1 MSCLAFQQKSG
12 LLAVG
17 GGGGLA
23 SSQAALLQAKAP
35 AAAGP
40 LQLPELSIWLLSDA
54 SPYASLV
61 FSSSASPPRVLA
73 PSALWSQLAA
83 RFVGARMPHALAFSP
98 GGERLAAL
106 TLDGQLSMW
115 GTPLAPLGKGSVPEP
130 PLLLAG
136 GRAGSSEQ
144 WLGVSWWDASSI
156 VLHTRGGAVSVCRLA
171 RTLAHPGPNP
181 HPNPNQP
188 QPQP

>member
-1 MSCLAFQQKSG
+1 MSCLAFHQKSG

-61 FSSSASPPRVLA
+61 FSSSASPPRILA

-98 GGERLAAL
+98 GG
-106 TLDGQLSMW
+106 
-115 GTPLAPLGKGSVPEP
+115 
-130 PLLLAG
+130 G
-136 GRAGSSEQ
+136 G
-144 WLGVSWWDASSI
+144 
-156 VLHTRGGAVSVCRLA
+156 
-171 RTLAHPGPNP
+171 
-181 HPNPNQP
+181 
-188 QPQP
+188 

>member
-1 MSCLAFQQKSG
+1 MSCLAFHQKSG

-61 FSSSASPPRVLA
+61 FSSSASPPRILA

-106 TLDGQLSMW
+106 TLDGQLSVW
-115 GTPLAPLGKGSVPEP
+115 GNALAPLGKGSVPEP

-144 WLGVSWWDASSI
+144 WLGVSWW
-156 VLHTRGGAVSVCRLA
+156 VTVRVRVRVKVRVRVS
-171 RTLAHPGPNP
+171 
-181 HPNPNQP
+181 
-188 QPQP
+188 